1 MRQDRTLV
9 LHGQHFHDTEAGRSG
24 APVVLAQ
31 PRARLVEIPDAGHTV
46 PGDQPEV
53 FNALV
58 AAFLDEGRSG
68 ARA

>member
-1 MRQDRTLV
+1 MAMIET
-9 LHGQHFHDTEAGRSG
+9 
-24 APVVLAQ
+24 Q
-31 PRARLVEIPDAGHTV
+31 PGARLVEIPDAGHTV

-58 AAFLDEGRSG
+58 AAFLDEGRAG